1 MINKDKLHFLIKQY
15 KKDFASFWEYERYKW
30 VAVKHFQDIWNI
42 DAEDF
47 GAMFE
52 NSTKEVDNLLA
63 SMNYY
68 PRGMM
73 MNFII
78 KDKEMVRQMF
88 RDLYN
93 ERSSSTLVQR
103 IETFQ

>member
-1 MINKDKLHFLIKQY
+1 MR
-15 KKDFASFWEYERYKW
+15 EYKW

-68 PRGMM
+68 P
-73 MNFII
+73 
-78 KDKEMVRQMF
+78 
-88 RDLYN
+88 
-93 ERSSSTLVQR
+93 
-103 IETFQ
+103 